1 MSKFWNKKTNEIE
14 AYVAGEQPKTD
25 CKLVK
30 LNTNENPYSPS
41 KECEKVLKE
50 FDIQELR
57 LYPDTDSTIVRDA
70 VAKITGLERGNVFV
84 GNGSDEVLAICW
96 QAFFEKKYNTNL
108 GVLVPE
114 VSYSFYPVYAQNYDT
129 RLIKIPL
136 GEDLSIDPDDFC
148 VRENCG
154 VAIANPNAPTSIA
167 MPIADIERILQA
179 NPDSVVIIDEAYAA
193 FKTKYESAAE
203 LVNKYPN
210 LVVVQTLSKSYG
222 LAGLRVGYAVASKE
236 LIEGMIKIRDS
247 FNSYPVDRIAQ
258 KVAAAAILDM
268 ENYEIN
274 RLALIGTRTNAMA
287 EFRKM
292 GFFVPESSANFIFVK
307 PPVEI
312 TAESLYNKL
321 RQKGI
326 LVRYFNKPIVKEFL
340 RISIGTD
347 EEMSIIVEAI
357 KEELKNA

>member
-1 MSKFWNKKTNEIE
+1 
-14 AYVAGEQPKTD
+14 
-25 CKLVK
+25 
-30 LNTNENPYSPS
+30 
-41 KECEKVLKE
+41 
-50 FDIQELR
+50 
-57 LYPDTDSTIVRDA
+57 
-70 VAKITGLERGNVFV
+70 
-84 GNGSDEVLAICW
+84 
-96 QAFFEKKYNTNL
+96 
-108 GVLVPE
+108 

-258 KVAAAAILDM
+258 KVAAAAILDV

>member
-236 LIEGMIKIRDS
+236 LIEGMI
-247 FNSYPVDRIAQ
+247 
-258 KVAAAAILDM
+258 
-268 ENYEIN
+268 
-274 RLALIGTRTNAMA
+274 
-287 EFRKM
+287 
-292 GFFVPESSANFIFVK
+292 
-307 PPVEI
+307 
-312 TAESLYNKL
+312 
-321 RQKGI
+321 
-326 LVRYFNKPIVKEFL
+326 
-340 RISIGTD
+340 
-347 EEMSIIVEAI
+347 
-357 KEELKNA
+357 